1 GDGPVEAMR
10 ILLAERRSTIK
21 AKTQT
26 MNQVHSLLITTHDE
40 IRVKYRHLTGMN
52 LVKTLASTRPG
63 TTMIPSPTHIAKQSL
78 KRLAQ
83 RYVVLDEQV
92 QLIDAQL
99 HEQVQLIDAQ
109 LH

>member
-1 GDGPVEAMR
+1 RAGGSDADPACRATLNNQGKD
-10 ILLAERRSTIK
+10 T
-21 AKTQT
+21 
-26 MNQVHSLLITTHDE
+26 NDDQVHSLLITTHDE

-63 TTMIPSPTHIAKQSL
+63 TTMIPSQTHIAKQSL

-92 QLIDAQL
+92 QLLDAQL
-99 HEQVQLIDAQ
+99 HELVQ
-109 LH
+109 